1 MNLTTMLVLTTIFI
15 SKMEGGLPPTPD
27 IKMIDIWL
35 ILCQLAPFAQVVLL
49 TAMEYTREEKEDGEM
64 EKHGGDQTVAR
75 GRENGAEEKGSEEL
89 KPQEAWVP
97 MKTEPVKDD
106 TMQKHCH

>member
-1 MNLTTMLVLTTIFI
+1 
-15 SKMEGGLPPTPD
+15 
-27 IKMIDIWL
+27 
-35 ILCQLAPFAQVVLL
+35 
-49 TAMEYTREEKEDGEM
+49 MEYMREEKEDGEM
-64 EKHGGDQTVAR
+64 EKHGGDQMVAR
-75 GRENGAEEKGSEEL
+75 GRENGADEKGAKEL

>member
-1 MNLTTMLVLTTIFI
+1 
-15 SKMEGGLPPTPD
+15 
-27 IKMIDIWL
+27 
-35 ILCQLAPFAQVVLL
+35 
-49 TAMEYTREEKEDGEM
+49 M